1 MTEQEASRTGWAHT
15 VLVLLFGPRRNPPRE
30 RRLVSLVTLASLV
43 SPGSVPFAVAA
54 TAIEAT
60 FARDHYTAPQFAWV
74 IAALRVGIPVV
85 LAGYRP
91 FVAWVVVAL
100 ATPVGALVVRPAPVD
115 LTQPWPFIPTA
126 LFAYWIVQYAVA
138 RAHRRY
144 TSLPTLAVM
153 SAVAVWLGT
162 RNPEFPTRWP
172 TVALFIVFS
181 FVWWLLGDVVR
192 VQLAS
197 RQRLAEEERL
207 TAEERTRRRLLEDRT
222 RIARELHD
230 IVAHHMSVIAVQSS
244 TAAYRIDGLNDAAR
258 EEFEQIGDAARASL
272 AEMRRLLAV
281 LRSDDDETE
290 RVPQPGLAGID
301 TLVQSTRRAGTPV
314 SLDLRGAPDEVAD
327 TIALTAYRV
336 VQEALSNVVR
346 HASGATTTVDVFSRD
361 DELVVRVVNFAPPDG
376 GPRVE
381 QPGPGHGLVG
391 MRERVAVV
399 GGRLTAG
406 PRADGGFLV
415 EATLP
420 LTVQKGEVT
429 A

>member
-15 VLVLLFGPRRNPPRE
+15 VLVVLFGPRKNPPRE
-30 RRLVSLVTLASLV
+30 RRLFSFVTLVSLV

-60 FARDHYTAPQFAWV
+60 FVQDYYTGARFAWLV
-74 IAALRVGIPVV
+74 AALRVGIPVV

-91 FVAWVVVAL
+91 LAAWVVVAL
-100 ATPVGALVVRPAPVD
+100 ATPVGALVVRPLPFD

-144 TSLPTLAVM
+144 TSLATLVVM

-162 RNPEFPTRWP
+162 RNPTLTTRWSV
-172 TVALFIVFS
+172 VALFIVFS
-181 FVWWLLGDVVR
+181 FVWWLVGDVVR

-244 TAAYRIDGLNDAAR
+244 TAAYRIEGLNDAAR
-258 EEFEQIGDAARASL
+258 KEFDQIGDAARASL
-272 AEMRRLLAV
+272 GEMRRLLAV
-281 LRSDDDETE
+281 LRSDDEDSE

-301 TLVQSTRRAGTPV
+301 TLVQTTRRAGTPV
-314 SLDLRGAPDEVAD
+314 SLDLRRAPDDVAD

-336 VQEALSNVVR
+336 VQEALSNVLR
-346 HASGATTTVDVFSRD
+346 HATGAQTTVDVFRCD
-361 DELVVRVVNFAPPDG
+361 DDLVVRVVNFAPPDG
-376 GPRVE
+376 GPRIE

-391 MRERVAVV
+391 MRERVTVV
-399 GGRLTAG
+399 GGRLTAE

-415 EATLP
+415 EAVLP
-420 LTVQKGEVT
+420 LTVQKGEVIT
-429 A
+429 